1 MTVSRRSNST
11 PTKATESPRDLLPI
25 EQTLL
30 SATGRKI
37 KIRQDGSD
45 REVSVADAI
54 IQRQVQSAL
63 TGSTHAQG
71 QILKGIFRAERA
83 RAKIIKSNV
92 ELGKCSKELAQER
105 VEKAIKQ
112 GEDSDL
118 VTPHPDD
125 YRFSQ
130 DKGWTLQGPWD
141 QAQLEIILDNCRLR
155 DLMVMQATL
164 EERLATKEEWRAA
177 DDRIEDRPD
186 ASSWVTAHLMNDGLP
201 ERFKLNDFQLDKL
214 QISYMRLTT
223 RELLKATRSAWRRS
237 GQPKPRGWR
246 MDPWPVLRRRMSIV
260 ASFINEVFVSVGAGK
275 PIDIYALAKEMVAA
289 LEEEKVDA

>member
-11 PTKATESPRDLLPI
+11 PTEVTESPRNLLPI
-25 EQTLL
+25 EKTLL

-71 QILKGIFRAERA
+71 QVLKGIFRAERA
-83 RAKIIKSNV
+83 RAKIIKADI
-92 ELGKCSKELAQER
+92 EIGKWSKERAQER
-105 VEKAIKQ
+105 VEKAIMQ
-112 GEDSDL
+112 GEDPNL

-125 YRFSQ
+125 YHFSQ
-130 DKGWTLQGPWD
+130 DKGWTLRCPLD

-164 EERLATKEEWRAA
+164 EERLATKAEWRAA
-177 DDRIEDRPD
+177 GGRIETDQ
-186 ASSWVTAHLMNDGLP
+186 VH
-201 ERFKLNDFQLDKL
+201 
-214 QISYMRLTT
+214 
-223 RELLKATRSAWRRS
+223 
-237 GQPKPRGWR
+237 QPG
-246 MDPWPVLRRRMSIV
+246 
-260 ASFINEVFVSVGAGK
+260 
-275 PIDIYALAKEMVAA
+275 
-289 LEEEKVDA
+289 